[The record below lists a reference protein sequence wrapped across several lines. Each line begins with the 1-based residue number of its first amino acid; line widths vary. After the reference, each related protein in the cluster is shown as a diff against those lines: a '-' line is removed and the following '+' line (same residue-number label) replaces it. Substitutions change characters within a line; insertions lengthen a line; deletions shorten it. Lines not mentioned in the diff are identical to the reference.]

1 MFLNLMN
8 AVFNLGP
15 KLPVEKSSYQIV
27 TNPMGDGV
35 FMLGGFEDGTY
46 SKEIWQL
53 KCHNQVCSSK
63 PDFFWTRTP
72 YELPTERSGFTA
84 FYVPEKSMSC
94 SY

>member
-1 MFLNLMN
+1 MSLNT
-8 AVFNLGP
+8 VFHLGP

-27 TNPMGDGV
+27 TSPMGDGV
-35 FMLGGFEDGTY
+35 LMLGGFEDGTY

-53 KCHNQVCSSK
+53 KCHNDVACN
-63 PDFFWTRTP
+63 WARTP

-94 SY
+94 SYPIN